1 MTDNKTTVPTTSP
14 ALNALIAVTHV
25 SVPIATLQALHAQL
39 TAHADAIAA
48 LIPAADP
55 ASAEAALAAATE
67 ARLKAQRAAGK

>member
-39 TAHADAIAA
+39 TAQADAIAA
-48 LIPAADP
+48 LIPAA
-55 ASAEAALAAATE
+55 TE
-67 ARLKAQRAAGK
+67 ARLKAQRVAGK